1 MGTPRST
8 VKLTEPEGC
17 EVPAFVGVTEAVT
30 CSESPTVAVGGE
42 VVTTVVVGLLATIK
56 ETLAEVEVL

>member
-1 MGTPRST
+1 
-8 VKLTEPEGC
+8 
-17 EVPAFVGVTEAVT
+17 
-30 CSESPTVAVGGE
+30 VAVGGE